1 MGEKDIQQQ
10 PIPFTF
16 CLSVFDLSVSC
27 KVFVLAFVFQSLL
40 LAGGFLCVVFESNR
54 VEPKRARE
62 RSGRKAVAKV
72 PLLSVLGHCCSF
84 CVLLFFLVC
93 FLVCC
98 RGRCVND
105 RQRVVSSSIAVGFV
119 HMMDTMAC

>member
-27 KVFVLAFVFQSLL
+27 QVFVLAFVFQSLL

-72 PLLSVLGHCCSF
+72 PPLSVLGHCCSF
-84 CVLLFFLVC
+84 CVLLFFFGV
-93 FLVCC
+93 FL
-98 RGRCVND
+98 
-105 RQRVVSSSIAVGFV
+105 RVLSLAL
-119 HMMDTMAC
+119 CE